1 MTDWQKEMQIR
12 MKKVR
17 IELETAL
24 KNFTWSHLKVN
35 FDNLGNYTEIRYLNH
50 KGIRYPIISFWPGTD
65 SFTYPEEFHR
75 FVDTYHPYVCEG
87 RFYILCDEL
96 VKLFD
101 EIDFGDINRY
111 LHVIPFSDKQDILDT
126 YSVWPIGLEM
136 AARQNGETIIDF
148 VPAHLRSNCKFPLA
162 ITTWEA
168 FYNELERVL
177 AMEEYAYIESR
188 TSMIDYLYDL
198 PLVRNAMSEEA
209 IKAAVNLLKLDISYQ
224 YQGSECY
231 EITRPSEIMDVRA
244 VNDLGIF

>member
-1 MTDWQKEMQIR
+1 MANMTDWQKEMQIR
-12 MKKVR
+12 MEKVR
-17 IELETAL
+17 IELENAL
-24 KNFTWSHLKVN
+24 QNFTWSYLKVN
-35 FDNLGNYTEIRYLNH
+35 LDNLGNYTEIRYLNH
-50 KGIRYPIISFWPGTD
+50 KGIRYPVISFWPGTD

-101 EIDFGDINRY
+101 EIDFDYSNY
-111 LHVIPFSDKQDILDT
+111 CVLPFTEKQDILDT

-148 VPAHLRSNCKFPLA
+148 VPADLRSNCKFPLA

-168 FYNELERVL
+168 FYNELEGVL
-177 AMEEYAYIESR
+177 TEEYAYIESR
-188 TSMIDYLYDL
+188 TSMIDYLYGL
-198 PLVRNAMSEEA
+198 PLVRNTMTEEA
-209 IKAAVNLLKLDISYQ
+209 IKAAVELLKLDISYQ

-231 EITRPSEIMDVRA
+231 EITSPSKIKDVRA
-244 VNDLGIF
+244 INDHA